1 MFTVKSVI
9 YRHVET
15 EIIYFTEIPRTNL
28 VVPIKDKSMFF
39 LLYGYNTQIVLLSGA
54 VHDKVDDLSYRAE
67 NNGKGEGIEK
77 LLL

>member
-39 LLYGYNTQIVLLSGA
+39 CFFCYMAITLKSYCFQVLSII
-54 VHDKVDDLSYRAE
+54 KWT
-67 NNGKGEGIEK
+67 I
-77 LLL
+77 